1 MKLAKLNVK
10 AHKFKYLNILYNMFI
25 FSSQSVLYD
34 MLFFFKIFTALI

>member
-10 AHKFKYLNILYNMFI
+10 AHKFKYLNILYMFI